1 MTFPEFAEIDRR
13 RNLASSILASI
24 LTSILAS
31 ILASLLASLLLMN
44 ISLRRE
50 PRMTTASPQLPVCA
64 RKKRMFFCF
73 CSLCGSSSP
82 WFVSSPNIC
91 GGDSFKKK
99 LQRSLY
105 LFSNL
110 YHLHRQRLRACRR
123 RELGS
128 AAALGYIFICPFDR
142 AQYDFLLLASA
153 GLTFFAV
160 TAVFSF
166 EPGCMRR

>member
-64 RKKRMFFCF
+64 RKKRMLFCYY
-73 CSLCGSSSP
+73 SLCGSSSP

-99 LQRSLY
+99 YSALCIFL
-105 LFSNL
+105 NL

-123 RELGS
+123 RELGF
-128 AAALGYIFICPFDR
+128 AAALGYISICPFDR

-166 EPGCMRR
+166 EPGFMRR

>member
-1 MTFPEFAEIDRR
+1 MTFPELAEIDRR

-24 LTSILAS
+24 L
-31 ILASLLASLLLMN
+31 ASLLLVN

-50 PRMTTASPQLPVCA
+50 PRMTTASPQLPFCA
-64 RKKRMFFCF
+64 RKKRMLFCF
-73 CSLCGSSSP
+73 CSLCGSSFP
-82 WFVSSPNIC
+82 WFVTSPNIC
-91 GGDSFKKK
+91 GGGSFKKK
-99 LQRSLY
+99 YSALCIFL
-105 LFSNL
+105 NL

-142 AQYDFLLLASA
+142 AQYNFLLLASA